1 MGDLLSSAPLLVSI
15 FLGAIAEHF
24 YDKWQKRRS
33 QAAQGGQNNG

>member
-15 FLGAIAEHF
+15 FLGALAEDF

-33 QAAQGGQNNG
+33 QARQGGQDDD